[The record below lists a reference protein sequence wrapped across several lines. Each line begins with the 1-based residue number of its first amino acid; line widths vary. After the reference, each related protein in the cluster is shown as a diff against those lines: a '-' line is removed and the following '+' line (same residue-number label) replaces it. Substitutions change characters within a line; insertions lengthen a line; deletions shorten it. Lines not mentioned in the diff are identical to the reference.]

1 MKGFS
6 LCSGIGGLDIA
17 MQQKGV
23 QTIGYSEIEPYAQ
36 AILHARMRDGWLDS
50 APIWP
55 DIKTLEKSH
64 IGNVD
69 IIYGGIPCQPHSI
82 AGKRKREEDARD
94 LWPDTY
100 RILRDV
106 RPRFFFLENVSGFS
120 TRSGESPAF
129 AWRVLD
135 DLTRIGYDVRWTH
148 VAAKEVGAPHRRKRF
163 FLLAYTRCEPKQ
175 FFIWFHGKEPETS
188 SSGVAY
194 TNTGLRESKEEQIL
208 PRWNTSGN
216 IGSELGDP
224 TGSRQLESTENNRE
238 AAKKRKPRGITEKN
252 IGNPS
257 EGRTELGDTNSQRL
271 EGWNVLEDDTSEWIS
286 FPSGP
291 DQYAQWDA
299 TIKRYGHL
307 APAIKSNL
315 RGRFDGFAIGM
326 DKYRRKRLEGLG
338 NGVVPQQAMYAI
350 DLLTS

>member
-1 MKGFS
+1 MQTLKGFS
-6 LCSGIGGLDIA
+6 ICSGIGGLDIA
-17 MQQKGV
+17 FQSEYIGV
-23 QTIGYSEIEPYAQ
+23 QTIGYCEIEPYAQ
-36 AILHARMRDGWLDS
+36 AILHSRMRDGWLDS

-55 DIKTLEKSH
+55 DIKTLEEST

-135 DLTRIGYDVRWTH
+135 DLTRIGYEFRWTH
-148 VAAKEVGAPHRRKRF
+148 IRAEEVGTPHRRKRF
-163 FLLAYTRCEPKQ
+163 FLLAYTRCEPKHL
-175 FFIWFHGKEPETS
+175 FEWFHGEEPETS

-194 TNTGLRESKEEQIL
+194 TNT
-208 PRWNTSGN
+208 
-216 IGSELGDP
+216 ELGDP
-224 TGSRQLESTENNRE
+224 TGSRQLESTNDHRK
-238 AAKKRKPRGITEKN
+238 AAKKRRLEWITKEN

-257 EGRTELGDTNSQRL
+257 EGRTETSQ
-271 EGWNVLEDDTSEWIS
+271 SIS

-299 TIKRYGHL
+299 TIKRYGQL
-307 APAIKSNL
+307 APAIESNL
-315 RGRFDGFAIGM
+315 RGRVDGLAVGV

-338 NGVVPQQAMYAI
+338 NGVVPQQAIQAW
-350 DLLTS
+350 LTLTNDYSLT

>member
-1 MKGFS
+1 MNAKLRGETMKGFS

-106 RPRFFFLENVSGFS
+106 RPRFFLLENVSGFS

-129 AWRVLD
+129 AWRILD
-135 DLTRIGYDVRWTH
+135 DLTRIGYEFRWTH
-148 VAAKEVGAPHRRKRF
+148 IAAQEVGAPHRRKRF
-163 FLLAYTRCEPKQ
+163 FLLAYTRCEHEHL
-175 FFIWFHGKEPETS
+175 FEWFHGKEPETS

-238 AAKKRKPRGITEKN
+238 AAKKRRLEWITKEN

-257 EGRTELGDTNSQRL
+257 EGRTETSQ
-271 EGWNVLEDDTSEWIS
+271 SIS

-299 TIKRYGHL
+299 TIKRYGQL
-307 APAIKSNL
+307 APAIESNL
-315 RGRFDGFAIGM
+315 RGRVDGLAVGV

-338 NGVVPQQAMYAI
+338 NGVVPQQAIQAW
-350 DLLTS
+350 LTLTNDYSLT

>member
-1 MKGFS
+1 MQTLKGFS
-6 LCSGIGGLDIA
+6 ICSGIGGLDIA
-17 MQQKGV
+17 FQSEYIGV
-23 QTIGYSEIEPYAQ
+23 QTIGYCEIEPYAQ
-36 AILHARMRDGWLDS
+36 AILHSRMREGWLDS

-55 DIKTLEKSH
+55 DIKTLEEST

-135 DLTRIGYDVRWTH
+135 DLTRIGYEFRWTH
-148 VAAKEVGAPHRRKRF
+148 IRAEEVGTPHRRKRF
-163 FLLAYTRCEPKQ
+163 FLLAYT
-175 FFIWFHGKEPETS
+175 
-188 SSGVAY
+188 
-194 TNTGLRESKEEQIL
+194 NTGLRESKKEQIL
-208 PRWNTSGN
+208 PRRNISGN

-238 AAKKRKPRGITEKN
+238 AAKKRRLEWITKEN

-257 EGRTELGDTNSQRL
+257 EGRTETSQ
-271 EGWNVLEDDTSEWIS
+271 SIS

-299 TIKRYGHL
+299 TIKRYGQL
-307 APAIKSNL
+307 APAIESNL
-315 RGRFDGFAIGM
+315 RGRVDGLAVGV

-338 NGVVPQQAMYAI
+338 NGVVPQQAIQAW
-350 DLLTS
+350 LTLTNDYSLT

>member
-17 MQQKGV
+17 MEQKGV

-55 DIKTLEKSH
+55 DIKTLEEST

-135 DLTRIGYDVRWTH
+135 DLTRIGYEFRWTH
-148 VAAKEVGAPHRRKRF
+148 IRAEEVGTPHRRKRF
-163 FLLAYTRCEPKQ
+163 FLLAYT
-175 FFIWFHGKEPETS
+175 
-188 SSGVAY
+188 
-194 TNTGLRESKEEQIL
+194 NTGLRESKKEQIL
-208 PRWNTSGN
+208 PRRNISGN

-238 AAKKRKPRGITEKN
+238 AAKKRRLEWITKEN

-257 EGRTELGDTNSQRL
+257 EGRTETSQ
-271 EGWNVLEDDTSEWIS
+271 SIS

-299 TIKRYGHL
+299 TIKRYGQL
-307 APAIKSNL
+307 APAIESNL
-315 RGRFDGFAIGM
+315 RGRVDGLAVGV

-338 NGVVPQQAMYAI
+338 NGVVPQQAIQAW
-350 DLLTS
+350 LTLTNDYSLT

>member
-1 MKGFS
+1 MQTLKGFS
-6 LCSGIGGLDIA
+6 ICSGIGGLDIA
-17 MQQKGV
+17 FQSEYIGV
-23 QTIGYSEIEPYAQ
+23 QTIGYCEIEPYAQ
-36 AILHARMRDGWLDS
+36 AILHSRMREGWLDS

-55 DIKTLEKSH
+55 DIKTLEEST

-163 FLLAYTRCEPKQ
+163 FLLAYTRCEPKHL
-175 FFIWFHGKEPETS
+175 FEWFHGEEPETS
-188 SSGVAY
+188 SSGFPPDS
-194 TNTGLRESKEEQIL
+194 EDSQQWQFIL
-208 PRWNTSGN
+208 
-216 IGSELGDP
+216 
-224 TGSRQLESTENNRE
+224 
-238 AAKKRKPRGITEKN
+238 
-252 IGNPS
+252 
-257 EGRTELGDTNSQRL
+257 
-271 EGWNVLEDDTSEWIS
+271 
-286 FPSGP
+286 
-291 DQYAQWDA
+291 
-299 TIKRYGHL
+299 KRYPQL
-307 APAIKSNL
+307 APAIESNL
-315 RGRFDGFAIGM
+315 RGRVDGLAVGV
-326 DKYRRKRLEGLG
+326 DKYRSKRVEGLG
-338 NGVVPQQAMYAI
+338 NGVVPQQAIQAW
-350 DLLTS
+350 LTLTNDYSLT

>member
-1 MKGFS
+1 MQTLKGFS
-6 LCSGIGGLDIA
+6 ICSGIGGLDIA
-17 MQQKGV
+17 FQSEYIGV
-23 QTIGYSEIEPYAQ
+23 QTIGYCEIEPYAQ
-36 AILHARMRDGWLDS
+36 AILHSRMRDGWLDS

-55 DIKTLEKSH
+55 DIKTLEEST

-135 DLTRIGYDVRWTH
+135 DLTRIGYEFRWTH
-148 VAAKEVGAPHRRKRF
+148 IRAEEVGTPHRRKRF
-163 FLLAYTRCEPKQ
+163 FLLAYT
-175 FFIWFHGKEPETS
+175 
-188 SSGVAY
+188 
-194 TNTGLRESKEEQIL
+194 NTGLRESKKEQIL
-208 PRWNTSGN
+208 PRRNISGN

-224 TGSRQLESTENNRE
+224 TGSRQLESTNDHRK
-238 AAKKRKPRGITEKN
+238 AAKKRRLEWITKEN

-257 EGRTELGDTNSQRL
+257 EGRTETSQ
-271 EGWNVLEDDTSEWIS
+271 SIS

-299 TIKRYGHL
+299 TIKRYGQL
-307 APAIKSNL
+307 APAIESNL
-315 RGRFDGFAIGM
+315 RGRVDGLAVGV

-338 NGVVPQQAMYAI
+338 NGVVPQQAIQAW
-350 DLLTS
+350 LTLTNDYSLT

>member
-106 RPRFFFLENVSGFS
+106 RPRFFLLENVSGFS
-120 TRSGESPAF
+120 TRSGGSPAF
-129 AWRVLD
+129 AWRILD
-135 DLTRIGYDVRWTH
+135 DLTRIGYEFRWTH
-148 VAAKEVGAPHRRKRF
+148 VRAEEVGTPHRRKRF
-163 FLLAYTRCEPKQ
+163 FLLAHT
-175 FFIWFHGKEPETS
+175 
-188 SSGVAY
+188 
-194 TNTGLRESKEEQIL
+194 
-208 PRWNTSGN
+208 
-216 IGSELGDP
+216 
-224 TGSRQLESTENNRE
+224 TGSRQLESTNNNRE
-238 AAKKRKPRGITEKN
+238 ATKKRSPRGITEEK

-307 APAIKSNL
+307 APAIKSTI